1 MPVDYS
7 MTAASPGSKDAYI
20 FQWSAVPNA
29 DTGTP
34 LPFSKYAD
42 RSVQVSGTFGAG
54 GTVVLQGSNN
64 GTTYATLTDP
74 QGNALSFT
82 AAGLEQITEIVRFIR
97 PSVTAGDGTTSLTVT
112 IAARA

>member
-1 MPVDYS
+1 MPIAYS
-7 MTAASPGSKDAYI
+7 MTAASSGNKDAYI
-20 FQWSAVPNA
+20 FQWPTVPNGE
-29 DTGTP
+29 TGTP
-34 LPFSKYAD
+34 LPFTKYAD

-54 GTVVLQGSNN
+54 GTVVVQGSNN
-64 GTTYATLTDP
+64 GTDYHTLTDP

-82 AAGLEQITEIVRFIR
+82 AAGLEQITEVVKFIR